1 MANLIQIKRSET
13 TAVPASLANGELAF
27 SGNGDVLFV
36 GNFGSVLAVGG
47 ARNPGTLTANQAIV
61 VDSNSTV
68 DNIIAT
74 DFEVKEQFTA
84 NGSSGSAGQV
94 LTSAGGTA
102 NAYWASPASSSFTI
116 QGDSGTDTFNTGETL
131 DFAGNTG
138 ITTTVTNNQVDI
150 DLDDTA
156 VTPGSYGSASAVA
169 TFTVDQQGR
178 LTTAGATNIAIASGA
193 VSGLAASATTD
204 TTDASNITSGT
215 LANARLP
222 DLAVSDFG
230 GAAIQ
235 DASEVGA
242 TGSTIADNDTS
253 LLTAAAVINFVE
265 GKNYSTTTGT
275 VTSVGSG
282 NGLTGGPIT
291 GSGSLS
297 VQAANNTI
305 SVAAGGVAVN
315 ESNLAIT
322 SGQVSGLAASA
333 TTDTTNASN
342 IGSGTLASARL
353 PDLAVSDFGGAAIV
367 IESEGLNSSD
377 NDTSIPTTA
386 AVKDYVDSNITA
398 QDLDITDGTTTSAVD
413 LDSQTMTIQGTTNE
427 VEVGLSG
434 QAFTVGLPDSVT
446 VTSNLTV
453 GGDLIVSGSTTTV
466 NTTQLEVED
475 NLISLAANNT
485 TDAVDFGF
493 YGQYDDTG
501 TKYAGLYRDAS
512 DGTGVF
518 KLFDSLATE
527 PTGTTITGGS
537 LAALDVGALSAGAT
551 TLSSLSLTTD
561 LAVTHGGT
569 GASSFTDNGIIYGN
583 GTSALSVTAAGTEGQ
598 VLQAGASGVPV
609 FGTLDGGSF

>member
-1 MANLIQIKRSET
+1 MANLMQIKRSET
-13 TAVPASLANGELAF
+13 TAVPTSLANGELAF

-74 DFEVKEQFTA
+74 DLEVKEQLTA
-84 NGSSGSAGQV
+84 NGSTGSAGQV
-94 LTSAGGTA
+94 LYSGGSGA
-102 NAYWASPASSSFTI
+102 NAYWAASAAGSIAGLSDTNVTTPADGALLFYDTGTSKWIDNVIS
-116 QGDSGTDTFNTGETL
+116 GDATVADTGVLTL
-131 DFAGNTG
+131 AS
-138 ITTTVTNNQVDI
+138 TTVTG
-150 DLDDTA
+150 
-156 VTPGSYGSASAVA
+156 GSYGDANTVA
-169 TFTVDQQGR
+169 TFTVDAKGR
-178 LTTAGATNIAIASGA
+178 LTAAADADINHDTLLNFVANEHIDHSSVSISNGNGITGGGDITATRTLSVVAANGISVTAQGVNVLVGTGETSLIANTTGLWIDDTTLSIASSQ
-193 VSGLAASATTD
+193 VSGLATSATTD

-215 LANARLP
+215 LP
-222 DLAVSDFG
+222 
-230 GAAIQ
+230 
-235 DASEVGA
+235 
-242 TGSTIADNDTS
+242 
-253 LLTAAAVINFVE
+253 
-265 GKNYSTTTGT
+265 
-275 VTSVGSG
+275 
-282 NGLTGGPIT
+282 
-291 GSGSLS
+291 
-297 VQAANNTI
+297 
-305 SVAAGGVAVN
+305 
-315 ESNLAIT
+315 
-322 SGQVSGLAASA
+322 SA
-333 TTDTTNASN
+333 Q
-342 IGSGTLASARL
+342 L

-367 IESEGLNSSD
+367 TEAEGLNSSD

-386 AVKDYVDSNITA
+386 AVKDYIDTNVTA
-398 QDLDITDGTTTSAVD
+398 QDLDGAGDSGTFAVD
-413 LDSQTMTIQGTTNE
+413 LDSQSLSILGTANE
-427 VEVGLSG
+427 IETSASG
-434 QAFTVGLPDSVT
+434 QTLTIGLPDSVT

-453 GGDLIVSGSTTTV
+453 GGNLIVSGTTTTV

-493 YGQYDDTG
+493 YGQYDDSG

-518 KLFDSLATE
+518 KLFDALGTE
-527 PTGTTITGGS
+527 PTGTTISGAHS

-598 VLQAGASGVPV
+598 VLQAGASGVPE